1 MKATSRR
8 PVGLLAAAAIYLVVT
23 LAPLFVILVG
33 PVAPQRGFW
42 VEFAVAMGFIGLAM
56 LGLQSILTAR
66 FPRVS
71 SAVGQD
77 TLLQF
82 HRQAGLVAFV
92 FILSHPVI
100 LVLANGDYWSF
111 LDPRVNLLR
120 AVFLLF
126 VVVALPTLIV
136 TSLWREG
143 LRLPYQWW
151 RLGHGVLAMLIL
163 VVGLVHITRVHYYLR
178 NPWKQAL
185 WVAIGTAAIA
195 SVLYVRAIKPL
206 RVRRR
211 PYRVVGVAP
220 AAARIWTVTLAPET
234 EPALRFRAGQ
244 FAFVTIDD
252 SPYSL
257 EQHPF
262 TIASSAE
269 HSDCLQFTIKELGDF
284 TNDIAAIPIGQR
296 AYLDGPYGSV
306 HLPFESDSGL
316 FVIAGGIGITP
327 IISMLRTLGDQ
338 HSSLPVV
345 LIYANNRVDDTAFA
359 EELDALTGLLNLRVI
374 HVLTE
379 PPASWA
385 EEVGFVTP
393 DLIARHLPD
402 EPRER
407 WRYILCGPPPMME
420 VAEHSLV
427 DLGVPLDRID
437 SERFNIG
444 AAGAIGR
451 RSIQVRRLVVV
462 LGAVMVGAAALFAA

>member
-1 MKATSRR
+1 M
-8 PVGLLAAAAIYLVVT
+8 
-23 LAPLFVILVG
+23 
-33 PVAPQRGFW
+33 
-42 VEFAVAMGFIGLAM
+42 
-56 LGLQSILTAR
+56 
-66 FPRVS
+66 
-71 SAVGQD
+71 
-77 TLLQF
+77 LQF

-407 WRYILCGPPPMME
+407 WRYVLCGPPPMME